1 MDVDEEL
8 AQQLELGKVWAQL
21 QEEGV
26 EAAQFL
32 VSKEMVLMALKME
45 LEVDVGEVMEKLD
58 EEMLELGEVVRIDLQ
73 ELMG

>member
-32 VSKEMVLMALKME
+32 VSKEMVSMALKME